1 MGRVVKTI
9 SLDEMTAKM
18 AENIPN
24 FSAWIRQ
31 QLIIESIAQGG
42 ETLHIVEK
50 EKRKF
55 SMKLPTGKIDSFGRR
70 GMKHEILDKCNPYHT
85 NGVCHTC
92 WPPEL
97 SIEGHLAKMVNDAI
111 LEAVEE

>member
-1 MGRVVKTI
+1 MGRVIKTI
-9 SLDEMTAKM
+9 SLDEMTAKL

-42 ETLHIVEK
+42 QTLHMVEK
-50 EKRKF
+50 EQRQF
-55 SMKLPTGKIDSFGRR
+55 SMKLPTDSFDGFGRR
-70 GMKHEILDKCNPYHT
+70 RMEVVKLHKCNPYHKS
-85 NGVCHTC
+85 GVCHSC

-97 SIEGHLAKMVNDAI
+97 TVEAHIAKMVEDSI
-111 LEAVEE
+111 RGIEE